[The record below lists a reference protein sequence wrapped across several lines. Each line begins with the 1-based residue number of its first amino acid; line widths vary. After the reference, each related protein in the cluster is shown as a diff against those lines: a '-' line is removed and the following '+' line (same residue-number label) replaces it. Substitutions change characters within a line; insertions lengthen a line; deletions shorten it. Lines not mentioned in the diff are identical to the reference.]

1 MKVLLVNKFLYP
13 KGGSETYVFKLGETL
28 EKMGHDVQCFGME
41 HPDNVV
47 GNAVGEY
54 TSNVDFHSRSP
65 MKLISG
71 SLKTV
76 YSSQARKKI
85 RKVLDDFKPD
95 VCHLNNFNYQLTPS
109 IILEIVK
116 WRKENGRECKIVYT
130 AHDLQ
135 LICPNHLMLNP
146 NTGDICEKCLGGKY
160 YNCISGKCIHGSAAK
175 SVFGAAEAYYWKA
188 KKVYRYID
196 AIVSP
201 SAFLAQK
208 LETRSELKGKITV
221 MHNFVSITK
230 PKQPAKGG
238 YVLYFGRYSKEKGVG
253 TLLRAVDSLPD
264 IKFVFAG
271 SGPLEQEIEK
281 RKNIDNRGFLSGE
294 SLVKLIAEADFSVVP
309 SEWFENC
316 PFTVIES
323 RVYGTPVLGADIG
336 GIPELI
342 DDGVNGELFES
353 GNIEMLTVKIKEL
366 SENKQKLE
374 AYAQKCLEFSYL
386 SAEEYCAKLMDIYAV
401 KSEESR

>member
-1 MKVLLVNKFLYP
+1 MKILLVNKFLYP

-28 EKMGHDVQCFGME
+28 QKTGHEVQYFGME
-41 HPDNVV
+41 HTDNVV

-76 YSSQARKKI
+76 YSSQARKNI

-95 VCHLNNFNYQLTPS
+95 VVHLNNFNYQLTPS

-116 WRKENGRECKIVYT
+116 WRKQNRRECKIVYT

-135 LICPNHLMLNP
+135 LVCPNHLMLNP
-146 NTGDICEKCLGGKY
+146 NTGDVCEKCLGGKY

-175 SVFGAAEAYYWKA
+175 SVFGAAEAYYWKV

-208 LETRSELKGKITV
+208 LETRNELKNKITV
-221 MHNFVSITK
+221 IHNFVSVTK
-230 PKQPAKGG
+230 SEPMEKGG
-238 YVLYFGRYSKEKGVG
+238 YILYFGRYSKEKGVE

-271 SGPLEQEIEK
+271 SGLLEEEIQK
-281 RKNIDNRGFLSGE
+281 RSNAVNRGFVEGE
-294 SLVKLIAEADFSVVP
+294 ELVKLVSQADFSVVP
-309 SEWFENC
+309 SECFENC

-342 DDGVNGELFES
+342 DNGVNGELFES
-353 GNIEMLTVKIKEL
+353 GNVEMLTDKIKEM

-374 AYAQKCLEFSYL
+374 AYAQKCLETPCL
-386 SAEEYCAKLMDIYAV
+386 SAEEYCAKLADIYSV
-401 KSEESR
+401 KSEES

>member
-1 MKVLLVNKFLYP
+1 MKVLLINKFLYP

-28 EKMGHDVQCFGME
+28 QRMGHEVQYFGME
-41 HPDNVV
+41 HSDNVV
-47 GNAVGEY
+47 GNAAGEY
-54 TSNVDFHSRSP
+54 TQNVDFHSGSP
-65 MKLISG
+65 LELISG
-71 SLKTV
+71 SLNTV

-116 WRKENGRECKIVYT
+116 WRKQNGRDCRIIYT

-135 LICPNHLMLNP
+135 LVCPNHLMLNP
-146 NTGDICEKCLGGKY
+146 VTGEICEKCLGGKY
-160 YNCISGKCIHGSAAK
+160 HNCISGKCIHGSAAK
-175 SVFGAAEAYYWKA
+175 SIFGAAEAYYWKA

-196 AIVSP
+196 AVVSP

-208 LETRSELKGKITV
+208 LATRSELKDKITV
-221 MHNFVSITK
+221 MQNFVGITK
-230 PKQPAKGG
+230 SEKYPKGG
-238 YVLYFGRYSKEKGVG
+238 YVLYFGRYSKEKGVE

-264 IKFVFAG
+264 VKFVFAG

-281 RKNIDNRGFLSGE
+281 RSNVVNRGFVEGE
-294 SLVKLIAEADFSVVP
+294 ELVRLVSQADFSVVP
-309 SEWFENC
+309 SECYENC

-336 GIPELI
+336 GIPELV
-342 DDGVNGELFES
+342 DNGVNGELFES
-353 GNIEMLTVKIKEL
+353 GNAEMLAAKIKEL
-366 SENKQKLE
+366 SADKAKLE
-374 AYAQKCLEFSYL
+374 VYAKKCFESAFF
-386 SAEEYCAKLMDIYAV
+386 SAEKYCAMLTDIYSV